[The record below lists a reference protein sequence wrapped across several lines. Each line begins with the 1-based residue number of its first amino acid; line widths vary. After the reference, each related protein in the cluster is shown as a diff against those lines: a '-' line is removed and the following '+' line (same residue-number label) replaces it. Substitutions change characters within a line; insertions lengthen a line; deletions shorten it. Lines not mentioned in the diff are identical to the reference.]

1 MGVFVCVYLDAAL
14 TPNCN
19 AIKNCNSN
27 EGQPPQRA
35 KGVKAKQEK
44 ERNEKNAKKETNVTR
59 ARAEG
64 RMEWTCLQSAMIAIR
79 AQSVRYADEEQQ
91 QATQFGH

>member
-1 MGVFVCVYLDAAL
+1 MGVLVCVCVC

-35 KGVKAKQEK
+35 KGEKAKQEEN
-44 ERNEKNAKKETNVTR
+44 ERNEKKAKKETSE
-59 ARAEG
+59 EG
-64 RMEWTCLQSAMIAIR
+64 RMEWTCLQSAMIVIR
-79 AQSVRYADEEQQ
+79 AQSMRYADEDEEQQ